1 MPTIK
6 TRGWKAGCT
15 RLCRVS
21 MLSTE
26 RYHWEDTGPPR
37 ALEMSIFM
45 AAPSVTWTAAMHGR
59 GMPGVALGTST
70 LLQWSV
76 RCSASLELRISIGTV
91 TLAAAQAKQP
101 LQWVGSSAEATKA
114 TSSSA
119 RATTHSPPTVEKMVS
134 LEQEEIRTKPML
146 MIFGTSLVLNAM
158 P

>member
-45 AAPSVTWTAAMHGR
+45 AAPSVTWTEGVDR
-59 GMPGVALGTST
+59 GGLWGCGADLGTST
-70 LLQWSV
+70 LLQWSA
-76 RCSASLELRISIGTV
+76 RCWASLELRISIDTV
-91 TLAAAQAKQP
+91 TLAAAQ
-101 LQWVGSSAEATKA
+101 TK
-114 TSSSA
+114 
-119 RATTHSPPTVEKMVS
+119 
-134 LEQEEIRTKPML
+134 
-146 MIFGTSLVLNAM
+146 
-158 P
+158 